1 MSPQSM
7 LGYNPIKVCQ
17 ARSRPRRATGPSR
30 HLPLTAHC
38 SMGNTSSVRPGLP
51 AAEARNVGRP
61 PPSPPGPAVSIPVPC
76 GPALMTQEMFGADR
90 DNFENLKQK
99 RKGSNSEHESDF
111 PIQTDPDEPP
121 RPCSHCEGLI
131 IFISLKSTGKLRK

>member
-1 MSPQSM
+1 MSVISGGKRLRCP
-7 LGYNPIKVCQ
+7 V
-17 ARSRPRRATGPSR
+17 TGTN
-30 HLPLTAHC
+30 HLI
-38 SMGNTSSVRPGLP
+38 S
-51 AAEARNVGRP
+51 GRP